1 MHVIFTVEH
10 VEQNVSVAQE
20 NKHDKLKT
28 LINET
33 VAPQALPIARRL
45 PLHPHAQTDQYIRD
59 APGNNRR
66 QYNVAQTLFT
76 VESLVQKLL
85 HLTRLLAVRRS
96 QRMRCY
102 VQYVVRKRG

>member
-1 MHVIFTVEH
+1 MYIMHVIFTVEH

-45 PLHPHAQTDQYIRD
+45 PLHPHAQTDQYI
-59 APGNNRR
+59 
-66 QYNVAQTLFT
+66 YVTLQGTIDVNITSHKRYSLLSHLCRNYFT
-76 VESLVQKLL
+76 
-85 HLTRLLAVRRS
+85 
-96 QRMRCY
+96 
-102 VQYVVRKRG
+102 